1 MNEIMVDTNNFK
13 RDNDDSPNLNSYKVH
28 GKEFQ
33 ELENKMQ
40 RAQTVN
46 FLKTLYN
53 FIYLLVF

>member
-13 RDNDDSPNLNSYKVH
+13 RDNDDSANLNSYKVR

-33 ELENKMQ
+33 ELENKMH